1 MMDGEKKCG
10 RKNKP
15 RRKNK
20 EHLYHSQNSDE
31 HETGNQQ
38 DHCSFSL
45 FDQDR
50 SLIIERNEI
59 TMRVTTRSSSVQR
72 ASGNISIMVPLTLFL
87 VLCTDLFFVSS
98 AFLSESKKQCLHLPS
113 VAITREQ
120 QCRNPFHVISSNL
133 GASSDGTPE
142 SMAQPLPTSN
152 DFMTPEEVVTTC
164 MRYLQGRGDPTPMQ
178 ERAGLEICYNF
189 SSDSCR
195 MANGGSLE
203 SFLQRA
209 NNPVFQTM
217 VGCAQ
222 WEVVNVGPEIAGTPT
237 RGAMQTVLIDVMPR
251 LVMDGGAERNDR
263 KFLWTI
269 VKERRPPRQGHCL
282 VHECVAVENAFAHTL

>member
-1 MMDGEKKCG
+1 
-10 RKNKP
+10 
-15 RRKNK
+15 
-20 EHLYHSQNSDE
+20 
-31 HETGNQQ
+31 
-38 DHCSFSL
+38 
-45 FDQDR
+45 
-50 SLIIERNEI
+50 
-59 TMRVTTRSSSVQR
+59 MRLATRSTSAKR
-72 ASGNISIMVPLTLFL
+72 ASRNISTVVPLALLL
-87 VLCTDLFFVSS
+87 VLCTDIIFLSS
-98 AFLSESKKQCLHLPS
+98 AFLSESKKECLHLRS
-113 VAITREQ
+113 IAISRG
-120 QCRNPFHVISSNL
+120 QCRNSFHGISSNL
-133 GASSDGTPE
+133 CASFDGTPE
-142 SMAQPLPTSN
+142 SMTQPLPTSN
-152 DFMTPEEVVTTC
+152 DFMTPEKVVTTC
-164 MRYLQGRGDPTPMQ
+164 MRYLQGKGDPTPMQ

-222 WEVVNVGPEIAGTPT
+222 WEVVNVGPEIAGTST

-282 VHECVAVENAFAHTL
+282 VHECVAVDNAFAHTL